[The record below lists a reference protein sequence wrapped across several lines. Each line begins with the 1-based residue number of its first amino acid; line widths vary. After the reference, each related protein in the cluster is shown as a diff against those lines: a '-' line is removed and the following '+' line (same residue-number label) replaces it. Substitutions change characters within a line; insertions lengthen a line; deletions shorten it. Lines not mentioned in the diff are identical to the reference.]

1 MELRAGDVE
10 FAGHMMQLSDEV
22 AASISEYVPDVQSI
36 QALSPVVGLYV
47 PAEQDLQVAFLNVYP
62 ALQEQETLPLGL

>member
-1 MELRAGDVE
+1 MT
-10 FAGHMMQLSDEV
+10 QLSDEV

-47 PAEQDLQVAFLNVYP
+47 PAGQVLQVALVNVYP
-62 ALQEQETLPLGL
+62 ALQEQETLPSGL